1 MSSQARFRQMPTTT
15 TITKLPS
22 GKPRIANRNVI
33 SQRRQTLNA
42 DQAKDPQQV
51 AQTIRLLQEDIRSA
65 SESLRNEPMLGAIIF
80 IAIPVQNGVTFTL
93 THNFG
98 RPFQG
103 YFVTRTYGTASAPIT
118 LRDSTLPAGVSNLTT
133 VALISPNSGTCD
145 IRVW

>member
-1 MSSQARFRQMPTTT
+1 MSSPARFRQMPTTT

-22 GKPRIANRNVI
+22 GKPKIATRNVI
-33 SQRRQTLNA
+33 SQRRQTINA
-42 DQAKDPQQV
+42 DQAKDPQQL
-51 AQTIRLLQEDIRSA
+51 AQAIRFLQEDIRSA
-65 SESLRNEPMLGAIIF
+65 SESLRNEPMAGAIIF

-103 YFVTRTYGTASAPIT
+103 YFVTRTYGTASGPIT
-118 LRDSTLPAGVSNLTT
+118 VRDSTLPPGVSNLTT
-133 VALISPNSGTCD
+133 IALISPQNGTCD